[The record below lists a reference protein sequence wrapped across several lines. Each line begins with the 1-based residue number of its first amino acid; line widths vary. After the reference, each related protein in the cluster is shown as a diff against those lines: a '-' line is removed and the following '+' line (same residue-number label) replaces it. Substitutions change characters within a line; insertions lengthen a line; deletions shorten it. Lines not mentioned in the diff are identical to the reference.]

1 MMNKMTKRIRTKT
14 RDTKSNIDN
23 KMFTCLT
30 WDSGV
35 ALNAVEV
42 AVVAESVEKGDRKR
56 ETKKAAARAVHMED
70 GELNVL
76 LDFCDE

>member
-42 AVVAESVEKGDRKR
+42 AVVAESVENGDRKR
-56 ETKKAAARAVHMED
+56 ETKKAAARAVDLED
-70 GELNVL
+70 GELNVQ